1 MNNETQGLNQALSII
16 TQISKCKSEQQSEQQ
31 FEQRVNTNKNVK
43 NVLTR
48 KKIKDTM
55 GQMVFI
61 LDYFIRQK
69 NSVDVY
75 NIILYN
81 GINI

>member
-1 MNNETQGLNQALSII
+1 M
-16 TQISKCKSEQQSEQQ
+16 
-31 FEQRVNTNKNVK
+31 NTNKNEK